1 MNLKL
6 KYLTSRRRGEVRTRN
21 ILEQVPKVID
31 RLHNRSSL
39 ESRLNIRKDKIIWL
53 LNNMVT
59 KTKFAVNWRNVTMS
73 ILWRLLLFLYRRK
86 FNAIFNKDHN
96 LLVVSSMTTYT
107 VEVLNLNISFV
118 DCWYKWHLTHSKV
131 NIFNE

>member
-107 VEVLNLNISFV
+107 VEALNLNISFV